1 MWSKPTRPQ
10 RSYSLA
16 SPGETVRHALKVRER
31 LGVAAN
37 SGIPNNDQ
45 SSILLG
51 RDLRMPYLPRGVAQP
66 AELVKHLNALGPFPP
81 GVVNLRYTLD
91 DDWSGDP
98 AIFFWITLSDE
109 AARTPALSETAK
121 RIKSFITQQLDPVGQ
136 WGLIPYFNFRSRS
149 EQEKLKEEVF
159 G

>member
-1 MWSKPTRPQ
+1 MPNVTR
-10 RSYSLA
+10 
-16 SPGETVRHALKVRER
+16 
-31 LGVAAN
+31 
-37 SGIPNNDQ
+37 
-45 SSILLG
+45 SSILETG
-51 RDLRMPYLPRGVAQP
+51 ITQMPYLPRGVAQP
-66 AELVKHLNALGPFPP
+66 TELVKRLDALGPLPP
-81 GVVNLRYTLD
+81 GVVNLRYTIE

-109 AARTPALSETAK
+109 AAHPATLSQTAR
-121 RIKSFITQQLDPVGQ
+121 RIRSFITLHLDPVGQ